1 MPTADGYTQCG
12 QCGTVGR
19 AHPQGKVL
27 CAWGEAFTSSRRAR
41 VLSEP
46 FWRRGVRLEARA
58 PSNPEGGQRTLPETP
73 MLRLSF
79 RNKPFRKTSPPSR
92 TERTGLHRGPGFS
105 NGWKGLLHFSNF
117 ILQKPPQEGRSPRG
131 KLQPS
136 LCTVGAP
143 SPGDTRQDSSECLK
157 PRRSRSPRTA
167 GPSCASS
174 L

>member
-1 MPTADGYTQCG
+1 MYVWKHEHPVTQKEDREPSPRLLC
-12 QCGTVGR
+12 CVCHLETNHLGR
-19 AHPQGKVL
+19 PPHPAG
-27 CAWGEAFTSSRRAR
+27 R
-41 VLSEP
+41 
-46 FWRRGVRLEARA
+46 
-58 PSNPEGGQRTLPETP
+58 
-73 MLRLSF
+73 
-79 RNKPFRKTSPPSR
+79 
-92 TERTGLHRGPGFS
+92 ERTGLHRGPGFS